1 MTALCLRILQAA
13 LVYVNTLG
21 CGRNFHPLL
30 FQVLHEVRHGDGEFA
45 VRLLGAREICDL
57 APREDNR
64 RVPGSDEERVTGLE
78 HLLHPL
84 GCPHAVLAFQHVAH
98 VGRLALIVRC
108 ALKEK
113 RGVQVGQVGFHAD
126 GPAIDF
132 VRISVKH
139 PRYGLVR

>member
-1 MTALCLRILQAA
+1 MRLAMATGSSRFASSVRVKYTISHPAEIIGVCPGPMKNASPA
-13 LVYVNTLG
+13 SNT
-21 CGRNFHPLL
+21 
-30 FQVLHEVRHGDGEFA
+30 
-45 VRLLGAREICDL
+45 
-57 APREDNR
+57 
-64 RVPGSDEERVTGLE
+64 SST
-78 HLLHPL
+78 PL
-84 GCPHAVLAFQHVAH
+84 GYPHAVLAFQHIAY

-139 PRYGLVR
+139 PGTG